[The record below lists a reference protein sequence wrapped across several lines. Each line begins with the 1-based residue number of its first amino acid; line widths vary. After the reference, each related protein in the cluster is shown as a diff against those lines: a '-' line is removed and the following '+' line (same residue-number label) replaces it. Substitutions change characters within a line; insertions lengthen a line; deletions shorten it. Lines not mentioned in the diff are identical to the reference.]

1 MKLVCVIFTLY
12 QSAFC
17 YFFQASEEGKSD
29 DNNND
34 FKIC

>member
-12 QSAFC
+12 QNAFC
-17 YFFQASEEGKSD
+17 DFFQASEEGKSD
-29 DNNND
+29 NDND